1 MKVIS
6 SRKPF
11 ALRWHHTFSGF
22 PPRPTNEPLLVYRF
36 WDAERNTE
44 RRENGEPRTSNLASV
59 ILLALVL
66 PAVFSTY
73 QVLHHSSL
81 VRDPHGQ
88 CQGRLR
94 TEMKFVEGVAI

>member
-1 MKVIS
+1 
-6 SRKPF
+6 
-11 ALRWHHTFSGF
+11 
-22 PPRPTNEPLLVYRF
+22 
-36 WDAERNTE
+36 
-44 RRENGEPRTSNLASV
+44 
-59 ILLALVL
+59 LVL